1 VKKQQQNAKRRM
13 KTGPV
18 PAAPLPEKSPSWP
31 QPIVEY
37 IRMVTSFIEGRQVSL
52 AEVLEMLTRVLRQ
65 HRMVRTRRI
74 DQIIAWLNE
83 RPP

>member
-1 VKKQQQNAKRRM
+1 M
-13 KTGPV
+13 
-18 PAAPLPEKSPSWP
+18 
-31 QPIVEY
+31 EY
-37 IRMVTSFIEGRQVSL
+37 IRIVTSLIDGRQVSL